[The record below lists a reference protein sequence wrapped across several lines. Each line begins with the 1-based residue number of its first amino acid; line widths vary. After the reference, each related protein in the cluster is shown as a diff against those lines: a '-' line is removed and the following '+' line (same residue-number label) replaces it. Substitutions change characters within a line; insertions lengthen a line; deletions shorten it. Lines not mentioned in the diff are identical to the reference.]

1 MSIPRPPKGA
11 GPSGRRVWRAVLG
24 EFELEE
30 HERALV
36 TALVRQVD
44 RLDELE
50 ALIAAEGLMVSG
62 HGTVKMH
69 PAVIEAR
76 QSSPAARVRP
86 GGPVR
91 RRKRPGSPVPEQLA
105 RFIPGEWPGGCP
117 HEALDMWK
125 DAAADWLAADSARA
139 RRPGADA
146 ESNRWWLA
154 GGSRRRLP
162 FGGALGLLRE
172 EIAYRRDMPACPG
185 EYRPAVHWVNG
196 PPSEV

>member
-36 TALVRQVD
+36 TALMRQVD

-50 ALIAAEGLMVSG
+50 ALITAEGLMVSG

-76 QSSPAARVRP
+76 QSAIAVARISAA
-86 GGPVR
+86 
-91 RRKRPGSPVPEQLA
+91 L
-105 RFIPGEWPGGCP
+105 
-117 HEALDMWK
+117 
-125 DAAADWLAADSARA
+125 
-139 RRPGADA
+139 
-146 ESNRWWLA
+146 
-154 GGSRRRLP
+154 RLP
-162 FGGALGLLRE
+162 AGEQEDGQDAPGWPQRRGGARGVYG
-172 EIAYRRDMPACPG
+172 IGGAA
-185 EYRPAVHWVNG
+185 
-196 PPSEV
+196 

>member
-69 PAVIEAR
+69 PAVVEAR
-76 QSSPAARVRP
+76 QSAIAVAR
-86 GGPVR
+86 
-91 RRKRPGSPVPEQLA
+91 
-105 RFIPGEWPGGCP
+105 I
-117 HEALDMWK
+117 
-125 DAAADWLAADSARA
+125 AAALLPAGEEDEDAQPGQRRA
-139 RRPGADA
+139 GVRGVYQIH
-146 ESNRWWLA
+146 
-154 GGSRRRLP
+154 
-162 FGGALGLLRE
+162 GGA
-172 EIAYRRDMPACPG
+172 A
-185 EYRPAVHWVNG
+185 
-196 PPSEV
+196 